1 MTHKTSIQVPNA
13 SEPDQSTPHQPNAAR
28 RKLTQAAALATLSPL
43 APFAINKSYAQAHK
57 GDIVIGASQPMT
69 GVFSFA
75 GVAMNMGLN
84 DFVQWKNQQGGV
96 MGRKLRYV
104 SEDSGFKLDQGVAIF
119 KKIMA
124 AEKPSFFYGDST
136 QWVKAITQDA
146 IAAGTIMTSSTS
158 LASVVADP
166 VNVPQHIVP
175 GPTYPRLHEILMEYI
190 ARTSQGA
197 SKKPA
202 IAYVYS
208 DTEFGIN
215 GIPGGRERA
224 KKLGLP
230 IVAEIVTKQSG
241 VDVTTEVAKLRRA
254 KPDIVIFQ
262 GYISAPMPEFVRQMR
277 EAGMNPQIMGTAWG
291 LDKPAYDGMANLG
304 VRLTGVSPY
313 RYGHETDSPMLNNM
327 REYLAKNRP
336 EVKNLSPFY
345 ISTWL
350 SGMAFAEVAERCIK
364 ANKPLTLP
372 NMKAALESMKQWD
385 TGGIV
390 GLLADVSNHQI
401 PNGRMY
407 SYDPDKKL
415 MEPASGW
422 IKV

>member
-1 MTHKTSIQVPNA
+1 MIRIT
-13 SEPDQSTPHQPNAAR
+13 R
-28 RKLTQAAALATLSPL
+28 RRLVQTAGAAATLG
-43 APFAINKSYAQAHK
+43 PFAIGSSQAQAHK
-57 GDIVIGASQPMT
+57 GDIVVGASMPIT

-84 DFVQWKNQQGGV
+84 DFCAWKNSKGGV
-96 MGRKLRYV
+96 AGRKMRYV

-146 IAAGTIMTSSTS
+146 VAAGTIMTSSTS

-190 ARTSQGA
+190 GRTHSGA
-197 SKKPA
+197 SKKPN
-202 IAYVYS
+202 IAYVYA
-208 DTEFGIN
+208 DTEFGSD
-215 GIPGGRERA
+215 GIPAGKARA
-224 KKLGLP
+224 ASLGLP
-230 IVAEIVTKQSG
+230 LVAEIVTKQSG
-241 VDVTTEVAKLRRA
+241 IDVAPEVAKLRRSR
-254 KPDIVIFQ
+254 PDIVIFQ
-262 GYISAPMPEFVRQMR
+262 GYILAPMPEFVRQMA
-277 EAGMNPQIMGTAWG
+277 EAGLTPQIMGTAWG
-291 LDKPAYDGMANLG
+291 LDRPAYDGLAKLN
-304 VRLTGVSPY
+304 VNLTGASMY
-313 RYGHETDSPMLNNM
+313 RYGHETDSDMINNM

-336 EVKNLSPFY
+336 DVKNISPFY

-350 SGMAFAEVAERCIK
+350 SGMVFAEVAERCIK
-364 ANKPLTLP
+364 ANKALNLV

-385 TGGIV
+385 SGGIF
-390 GLLADVSNHQI
+390 GMLADLSSHQI
-401 PNGRMY
+401 PVGRIY
-407 SYDPDKKL
+407 SYDSGKQA